1 MEAGTGAWGAV
12 EGSLILRQGEVWRL
26 GLVLENMIELSLEG
40 RSEQTK
46 QVQRPGVVRS
56 WSTFRDFH

>member
-12 EGSLILRQGEVWRL
+12 EGSLILRQGEVWGL

-40 RSEQTK
+40 HSEQTK

-56 WSTFRDFH
+56 